1 MLRDGKNVRKLQI
14 NSLSWEK
21 KSILWDTL
29 APAYLETCMLAKQHV
44 HIERNGKNIEYGEN
58 KTK

>member
-1 MLRDGKNVRKLQI
+1 MWENYKLI
-14 NSLSWEK
+14 HFPERK

-29 APAYLETCMLAKQHV
+29 VPAYLETCMLAKQHV
-44 HIERNGKNIEYGEN
+44 HIERDGKNIEYGEN